1 MKKRAEAEREEK
13 ERSEIGGE
21 EEEKSES
28 FVADFFKQL
37 FFYFDFGFV
46 LRSHSRKKKKL
57 FLLVFIS
64 TAKRPWDAENRP
76 FFFLLAVVVDVV
88 LLLLVGV
95 WFQKK
100 KEFSLSL
107 STRKGK
113 AWRVRWVFSLSQF
126 FFLSQL
132 VFFNSRFCSLSFT
145 PQSTPRAASGPWK
158 RSRPGE
164 GRRQSP
170 R

>member
-76 FFFLLAVVVDVV
+76 FFFFCSR
-88 LLLLVGV
+88 LLLMLFCCCWLVSG
-95 WFQKK
+95 FKK
-100 KEFSLSL
+100 RKSFLSL
-107 STRKGK
+107 SQLGRGK
-113 AWRVRWVFSLSQF
+113 LGGFVG
-126 FFLSQL
+126 FFLSL
-132 VFFNSRFCSLSFT
+132 NFFFSLN
-145 PQSTPRAASGPWK
+145 
-158 RSRPGE
+158 
-164 GRRQSP
+164 
-170 R
+170 